1 MSREQTNYAVFVE
14 AVRIFKKYLRAD
26 SKVFKCFKQSLPAI
40 KAMDIE
46 AQLKQSK
53 ESDQKVHQQYKKMI
67 FDEDYL
73 LVLKFCA
80 YILRHHG
87 LYIPIDQMTTNT
99 EIQADIL
106 RAERFVMY
114 EDLDDL
120 YNGLETEVINFNE
133 YRQVTTN
140 GFKEVL
146 QLHESHKQ
154 EFKTQIKRESQQLG
168 IQLQNDI
175 SQIQQRLATFERSKM
190 VNVPAP
196 VPES

>member
-1 MSREQTNYAVFVE
+1 
-14 AVRIFKKYLRAD
+14 
-26 SKVFKCFKQSLPAI
+26 
-40 KAMDIE
+40 
-46 AQLKQSK
+46 
-53 ESDQKVHQQYKKMI
+53 MI

-87 LYIPIDQMTTNT
+87 LYIPIDQLSTNT

-146 QLHESHKQ
+146 
-154 EFKTQIKRESQQLG
+154 
-168 IQLQNDI
+168 
-175 SQIQQRLATFERSKM
+175 
-190 VNVPAP
+190 
-196 VPES
+196 